1 MALLGSGRPVRPP
14 LVLAVDLSNP
24 VVDEPATNPLA
35 RLRTARRPRLREL
48 TETLV
53 RAGDDARVRALVV
66 RVDRPAET
74 WAHAE
79 EVREAVAAFRRSGKR
94 AVAHAQSFGETGDA
108 TLAYYVA
115 TAFGE
120 IHLQPTGEV
129 GLTGLAAEVPFVAD
143 LLDKLDVEA
152 EVAKRHEYKTAADR
166 LTERQFS
173 QAHRETVDRIVSS
186 YHEQLVAGIA
196 AGRDVDEERAAAL
209 VDGGPLRGPEA
220 FDAGLVDRLAYRD
233 ETVADVKASV
243 DGSRARL
250 ISLSAY
256 RSARPSGLWP
266 RRRTTVAVVHGQGPV
281 HVGRSRRSVLR
292 TTMGADTVVTGFQQ
306 ALRDRRV
313 RAILF
318 RVDSPGGSAVASD
331 AIWRAVVR
339 AREAGKP
346 VVVTMGSLAGS
357 GGYWVSVGADRVVA
371 APGTL
376 TGSIGVVSGKL
387 VTRRLRQR
395 LGITTDEVHRGSFAL
410 MRSHN
415 HPFTEEHWDRLNA
428 HLDHI
433 YDEFVDKVASERGL
447 PRERVDELA
456 RGRVWTG
463 ADAATHGLVDDCG
476 GYETALAAA
485 RELVGLTPRAPLR
498 LRELPRQSL
507 PEKLGLRQP
516 EPEDTRA
523 LVTAARRGLQA
534 VGLLDTGPA
543 AMPGWTSSFPRSE
556 RRVAGRQR

>member
-1 MALLGSGRPVRPP
+1 MALLGSGRSVRPP
-14 LVLAVDLSNP
+14 LVLAVDLSSP
-24 VVDEPATNPLA
+24 VVDETASNPLA

-53 RAGDDARVRALVV
+53 RAGDDDRVRALIV

-79 EVREAVAAFRRSGKR
+79 ELREAIAAFRRSGKR
-94 AVAHAQSFGETGDA
+94 TVAHAQSFGEAGDA

-115 TAFGE
+115 TALDE
-120 IHLQPTGEV
+120 VHLQPTGEV

-143 LLDKLDVEA
+143 LLDKLDVEV
-152 EVAKRHEYKTAADR
+152 EVARRHEYKTAADR
-166 LTERQFS
+166 LTERRFS
-173 QAHRETVDRIVSS
+173 DTHRETVDRIVTS
-186 YHEQLVAGIA
+186 YHEQLVAAVA
-196 AGRDVDEERAAAL
+196 AGRGVDEGRAASL
-209 VDGGPLRGPEA
+209 VDSGPRRGPDA

-250 ISLSAY
+250 VSLSAY
-256 RSARPSGLWP
+256 RGGRPSGLRP
-266 RRRTTVAVVHGQGPV
+266 RRRATVAVVHGHGPV
-281 HVGRSRRSVLR
+281 HVGRSRRSLLR

-357 GGYWVSVGADRVVA
+357 GGYWVSMGADRIVA

-410 MRSHN
+410 MGSPN
-415 HPFTEEHWDRLNA
+415 QPFTEEHWERLNA
-428 HLDHI
+428 HLDQI
-433 YDEFVDKVASERGL
+433 YDAFVDKVASERGL

-463 ADAATHGLVDDCG
+463 ADAATRGLVDDCG
-476 GYETALAAA
+476 GYQTALAAA
-485 RELVGLTPRAPLR
+485 RELAGIHPRAPLR
-498 LRELPRQSL
+498 LRDLPRQSL
-507 PEKLGLRQP
+507 PEKLGLRRP

-523 LVTAARRGLQA
+523 LAAAARTGLQA
-534 VGLLDTGPA
+534 AGLLDTGSA
-543 AMPGWTSSFPRSE
+543 TMPGWTSSVPRSE
-556 RRVAGRQR
+556 SG

>member
-1 MALLGSGRPVRPP
+1 MALLRSARPGRPP
-14 LVLAVDLSNP
+14 LVLAVDLSTP
-24 VVDEPATNPLA
+24 VADETASNPLA
-35 RLRTARRPRLREL
+35 RLRTARRPPLRNL

-53 RAGDDARVRALVV
+53 RAGDDDRVRALLV
-66 RVDRPAET
+66 RTDRPAET

-79 EVREAVAAFRRSGKR
+79 EVREAIAAFRRSGKR
-94 AVAHAQSFGETGDA
+94 TVAHAQSFGEAGDA

-115 TAFGE
+115 TAFDE
-120 IHLQPTGEV
+120 VHLQPTGEV
-129 GLTGLAAEVPFVAD
+129 GLTGLAAEVPFMAD

-173 QAHRETVDRIVSS
+173 EAHRETVERIVAS
-186 YHEQLVAGIA
+186 YHEQLVGAIA

-209 VDGGPLRGPEA
+209 VDGGPRRGPDA
-220 FDAGLVDRLAYRD
+220 LDAGLVDRLAYRD

-256 RSARPSGLWP
+256 RRGRPGRLRP
-266 RRRTTVAVVHGQGPV
+266 RRRTTVAVVHGHGPV
-281 HVGRSRRSVLR
+281 HVGRSRRSLLR
-292 TTMGADTVVTGFQQ
+292 TTMGSDTVVTGFQQ

-339 AREAGKP
+339 AREAGTP
-346 VVVTMGSLAGS
+346 VVASMGSLAGS
-357 GGYWVSVGADRVVA
+357 GGYWVSMGADRVVA
-371 APGTL
+371 SPGTL

-410 MRSHN
+410 MRSPN
-415 HPFTEEHWDRLNA
+415 QPFTAEHWERLNA
-428 HLDHI
+428 QLDDI
-433 YDEFVDKVASERGL
+433 YDEFVDRVASERGL

-463 ADAATHGLVDDCG
+463 ADAATHGLIDDCG

-485 RELVGLTPRAPLR
+485 RELAGLAPDAPLR

-516 EPEDTRA
+516 EPEDARA
-523 LVTAARRGLQA
+523 VTTAVRKGLQA
-534 VGLLDTGPA
+534 AGLLDAGPA

-556 RRVAGRQR
+556 GE